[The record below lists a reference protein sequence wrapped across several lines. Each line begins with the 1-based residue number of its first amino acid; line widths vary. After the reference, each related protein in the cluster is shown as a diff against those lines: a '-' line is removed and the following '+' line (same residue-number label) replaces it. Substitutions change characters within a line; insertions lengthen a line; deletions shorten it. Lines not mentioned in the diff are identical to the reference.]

1 MTRYITPIGPIR
13 LFPIERMGDIDIT
26 MVWQIAVS
34 VILLLV
40 VFKISQKVVSKTPGY
55 QKDDKNIPIYYAVTC
70 ISMSS
75 LLFFYGWSIE
85 FVKGLI
91 FMLTL
96 LYASV
101 SDIQTHSVS
110 DFVSVLIFVTG
121 LIGVSMTDLPLML
134 FSFLAVFG
142 FLFICAMLSK
152 NKLGGADVKLS
163 AACAFLLGFE
173 KGVIGLAIGL
183 FISIITNL
191 IIEKIKKSKDQPFPL
206 VPYLSIGFML
216 MYYC

>member
-1 MTRYITPIGPIR
+1 MTRFINPIGPIR
-13 LFPIERMGDIDIT
+13 LFNPESMSDIDMA
-26 MVWQIAVS
+26 MVFQI
-34 VILLLV
+34 VISAILSLV
-40 VFKISQKVVSKTPGY
+40 VFKITQKVVSKTPGF
-55 QKDDKNIPIYYAVTC
+55 QKEDKNIPIYYAVSC

-75 LLFFYGWSIE
+75 LLFFFGWSLE
-85 FVKGLI
+85 FIKGLI

-110 DFVSVLIFVTG
+110 DVVSVIIFVTG
-121 LIGVSMTDLPLML
+121 FIGVTMTDLPLML
-134 FSFLAVFG
+134 FSFIAVFG

-173 KGVIGLAIGL
+173 KGVIGLGIGL
-183 FISIITNL
+183 FLSIITNL
-191 IIEKIKKSKDQPFPL
+191 IIEKVKKTKDQPFPL
-206 VPYLSIGFML
+206 VPYLSIGYML
-216 MYYC
+216 MYFA

>member
-1 MTRYITPIGPIR
+1 MTRFINPIGPIR
-13 LFPIERMGDIDIT
+13 LFNPERMSDIDMT
-26 MVWQIAVS
+26 MVFQI
-34 VILLLV
+34 VISAILSLV
-40 VFKISQKVVSKTPGY
+40 VFKITQKVVSKTPGF
-55 QKDDKNIPIYYAVTC
+55 QKEDKNIPIYYAVSC

-75 LLFFYGWSIE
+75 LLFFFGWSLE
-85 FVKGLI
+85 FIKGLI

-110 DFVSVLIFVTG
+110 DVVSVIIFVTG
-121 LIGVSMTDLPLML
+121 FIGVTMTDLPLML
-134 FSFLAVFG
+134 FSFIAVFG

-163 AACAFLLGFE
+163 AACAFVLGFE
-173 KGVIGLAIGL
+173 KGVIGLGIGL
-183 FISIITNL
+183 FLSIITNL
-191 IIEKIKKSKDQPFPL
+191 IIEKVKKSKDQPFPL

>member
-1 MTRYITPIGPIR
+1 MTRFINPIGPIR
-13 LFPIERMGDIDIT
+13 LFNPESMSDIDMA
-26 MVWQIAVS
+26 MVFQIVAS
-34 VILLLV
+34 AILSLI
-40 VFKISQKVVSKTPGY
+40 VFKITQKVVSKTPSF
-55 QKDDKNIPIYYAVTC
+55 QKEDKNIPIYYAVSC

-75 LLFFYGWSIE
+75 LLFFFGWSLE
-85 FVKGLI
+85 FIKGLI

-110 DFVSVLIFVTG
+110 DVVSVMIFVTG
-121 LIGVSMTDLPLML
+121 FIGVTMTDLPLML
-134 FSFLAVFG
+134 FSFIAVFG

-163 AACAFLLGFE
+163 AACAFVLGFE
-173 KGVIGLAIGL
+173 KGVIGLGIGL
-183 FISIITNL
+183 FLSIIINL
-191 IIEKIKKSKDQPFPL
+191 IIEKVKKSKDQPFPL

>member
-1 MTRYITPIGPIR
+1 MTRFINPIGPIR
-13 LFPIERMGDIDIT
+13 LISPERMSDIDMT
-26 MVWQIAVS
+26 MVFQIVFSA
-34 VILLLV
+34 ILSLV
-40 VFKISQKVVSKTPGY
+40 VFKITQKVVSKTPDF
-55 QKDDKNIPIYYAVTC
+55 QKEDKNIPIYYAVSC

-75 LLFFYGWSIE
+75 LLFFFGWSLE
-85 FVKGLI
+85 FIKGLI

-110 DFVSVLIFVTG
+110 DVVSAIIFVTG
-121 LIGVSMTDLPLML
+121 FIGVTMTDLPLML
-134 FSFLAVFG
+134 LSFIAVFG

-173 KGVIGLAIGL
+173 KGVIGLGIGL
-183 FISIITNL
+183 FLSIIINL
-191 IIEKIKKSKDQPFPL
+191 IIERVKKSKDQPFPL
-206 VPYLSIGFML
+206 VPYLSIGYML
-216 MYYC
+216 MYFA

>member
-1 MTRYITPIGPIR
+1 MTRFINPIGPIR
-13 LFPIERMGDIDIT
+13 LFNPERMSDIDMT
-26 MVWQIAVS
+26 MVFQIVVS
-34 VILLLV
+34 AILSLV
-40 VFKISQKVVSKTPGY
+40 VFKITQKVVSKTPGF
-55 QKDDKNIPIYYAVTC
+55 QKEDKNIPIYYAVSC

-75 LLFFYGWSIE
+75 LLFFFGWSLE
-85 FVKGLI
+85 FIKGLI

-110 DFVSVLIFVTG
+110 DVVSVIIFVTG
-121 LIGVSMTDLPLML
+121 FIGVTMTDLPLML
-134 FSFLAVFG
+134 FSFIAVFG

-163 AACAFLLGFE
+163 AACAFVLGFE
-173 KGVIGLAIGL
+173 KGVIGLGIGL
-183 FISIITNL
+183 FLSIITNL
-191 IIEKIKKSKDQPFPL
+191 IIEKVKKSKDQPFPL

>member
-13 LFPIERMGDIDIT
+13 PISFERMCTIDIT
-26 MVWQIAVS
+26 MVSQIILL
-34 VILLLV
+34 VILSLA
-40 VFKISQKVVSKTPGY
+40 VFKISQKVVSRTPGF
-55 QKDDKNIPIYYAVTC
+55 QKEDKKLPIYYALSC
-70 ISMSS
+70 ITMSS
-75 LLFFYGWSIE
+75 LLFFFGWSLE
-85 FVKGLI
+85 FIKGLI

>member
-1 MTRYITPIGPIR
+1 MTRFINPIGPIR
-13 LFPIERMGDIDIT
+13 LFSPESMSDIDIT
-26 MVWQIAVS
+26 MVFRI
-34 VILLLV
+34 VISAILSLV
-40 VFKISQKVVSKTPGY
+40 VFKITQKVVSKTPGF
-55 QKDDKNIPIYYAVTC
+55 QKEDKIIPIYYAVSC

-75 LLFFYGWSIE
+75 LLFFFGWSLE
-85 FVKGLI
+85 FIKGLI

-110 DFVSVLIFVTG
+110 DVVSVMIFVTG
-121 LIGVSMTDLPLML
+121 FIGVTMTDLPVML
-134 FSFLAVFG
+134 FSFIAVFG

-183 FISIITNL
+183 FLSIITNL
-191 IIEKIKKSKDQPFPL
+191 IIEKVKKSKDQPFPL

>member
-1 MTRYITPIGPIR
+1 MTRFINPIGPIR
-13 LFPIERMGDIDIT
+13 LFNPERMSDIDMT
-26 MVWQIAVS
+26 MVFQIVVS
-34 VILLLV
+34 AILSLV
-40 VFKISQKVVSKTPGY
+40 VFKITQKVVSKTPGF
-55 QKDDKNIPIYYAVTC
+55 QKEDKNIPIYYAVSC

-75 LLFFYGWSIE
+75 LLFFFGWSLE
-85 FVKGLI
+85 FIKGLI

-110 DFVSVLIFVTG
+110 DVVSVIIFVTG
-121 LIGVSMTDLPLML
+121 FIGVTMTDLPLML
-134 FSFLAVFG
+134 FSFIAVFG

-173 KGVIGLAIGL
+173 KGVIGLGIGL
-183 FISIITNL
+183 FLSIITNL
-191 IIEKIKKSKDQPFPL
+191 IIEKVKKSKDQPFPL
-206 VPYLSIGFML
+206 VPYLSIGYML
-216 MYYC
+216 MYFA